1 MILRITRLLILL
13 FVPLCISIQSFA
25 QDKKINFP
33 EIDGY
38 KVLVCDPHIHS
49 VFSDGGVWPTIR
61 VEEGIR
67 EGLDVVSITDHLEY
81 QPHKEDIPH
90 LIEIVVTNWRRHLPK
105 TMRY

>member
-1 MILRITRLLILL
+1 MDRFIFLL
-13 FVPLCISIQSFA
+13 FVTLCVSNYSFA

-33 EIDGY
+33 EVDGY

-67 EGLDVVSITDHLEY
+67 EGLDVVSITDHQQESRQVTTGVLTKISMPQQQMGY
-81 QPHKEDIPH
+81 IPA
-90 LIEIVVTNWRRHLPK
+90 HLPANL
-105 TMRY
+105 